1 MGIVPGIQPTHQG
14 GTMSEQL
21 ERLREIVAAT
31 KREIDT
37 EFETASL
44 AMMRAVVAF
53 QRCESEFIDA
63 RIDSKDIDR
72 EMGSVEPQ
80 HRVAVALSYVLREI
94 ATSPTGVAAA
104 AAVIEVLD
112 DCEIERHASDGKA
125 HPPTRDVVIKGLT
138 ALIDERQRQL
148 HGLVKRAVTDVDPKY
163 SLETDPGGI
172 GGAYRA
178 VQREQEAFVLAR
190 DLV

>member
-1 MGIVPGIQPTHQG
+1 
-14 GTMSEQL
+14 MSEQM
-21 ERLREIVAAT
+21 EKLREVVAAT

-37 EFETASL
+37 EFKKASL
-44 AMMRAVVAF
+44 AMMRAFEAF

-63 RIDSKDIDR
+63 RIESDVITR

-80 HRVAVALSYVLREI
+80 HRVAVALAYVLREI

-125 HPPTRDVVIKGLT
+125 HPPTRAVVIKGLS
-138 ALIDERQRQL
+138 ALINQKQEKL
-148 HGLVKRAVTDVDPKY
+148 HRLVKRAVTDVHPQY

-178 VQREQEAFVLAR
+178 VQRERDVLIHAR
-190 DLV
+190 DVV

>member
-1 MGIVPGIQPTHQG
+1 
-14 GTMSEQL
+14 MSEK
-21 ERLREIVAAT
+21 LRELVTET

-37 EFETASL
+37 EFEKASL
-44 AMMRAVVAF
+44 AMMRAFEAF

-63 RIDSKDIDR
+63 RIEAEDIDR
-72 EMGSVEPQ
+72 AMAVVEPQ
-80 HRVAVALSYVLREI
+80 HRVAVALCYVLREI

-125 HPPTRDVVIKGLT
+125 HPPTREVVIKGLT

-148 HGLVKRAVTDVDPKY
+148 HGLVKRAVTDIDPKY
-163 SLETDPGGI
+163 SLDTDPGGI

-178 VQREQEAFVLAR
+178 VRREQEAFVLAR

>member
-1 MGIVPGIQPTHQG
+1 
-14 GTMSEQL
+14 MSEKL
-21 ERLREIVAAT
+21 KELREVVVST

-37 EFETASL
+37 EFEKASQ
-44 AMMRAVVAF
+44 AMMRAFEAY
-53 QRCESEFIDA
+53 QRCEEAFIDA
-63 RIDSKDIDR
+63 RIEHEDITR

-80 HRVAVALSYVLREI
+80 HRVAVALCYVLREI

-125 HPPTRDVVIKGLT
+125 HPPTREVVIKGLT

-148 HGLVKRAVTDVDPKY
+148 HGLVKRAVTDIGPEY
-163 SLETDPGGI
+163 SLDTDPSGI

-178 VQREQEAFVLAR
+178 VRREQRALIRAR
-190 DLV
+190 DVV

>member
-1 MGIVPGIQPTHQG
+1 
-14 GTMSEQL
+14 MSEKL
-21 ERLREIVAAT
+21 KELREVVVST

-37 EFETASL
+37 EFEKASQ
-44 AMMRAVVAF
+44 AMMRAFEAF

-63 RIDSKDIDR
+63 RIEHEDITR

-112 DCEIERHASDGKA
+112 DSEIERHASDGKA
-125 HPPTRDVVIKGLT
+125 HPPTRAVVIKGLS
-138 ALIDERQRQL
+138 ALIDQQQEKL
-148 HGLVKRAVTDVDPKY
+148 HRLVKRAVTDVHPKY

-178 VQREQEAFVLAR
+178 AQRERDVLIHAR
-190 DLV
+190 DVV